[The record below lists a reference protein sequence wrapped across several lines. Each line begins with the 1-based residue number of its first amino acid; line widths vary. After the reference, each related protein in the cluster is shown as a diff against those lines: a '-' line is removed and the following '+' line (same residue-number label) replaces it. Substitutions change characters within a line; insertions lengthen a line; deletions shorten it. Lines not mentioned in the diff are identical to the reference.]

1 MNFYRLIDRHLG
13 KILVAP
19 ALIGLAFVVLYPL
32 FMNIFMSFQ
41 EMKLTRPDAHGW
53 VGFDNY
59 KALLGDPVFRKAIG
73 NSLLWTV
80 LGVTGQLLVALP
92 IALLLNVDFRGRGF
106 YRGALLIPWV
116 MPSVVAAFTWVWM
129 YDGSFGIINHIL
141 MQLHLIEKPIIW
153 LGKKDTALLAV
164 VIEHIW
170 KGFPFP
176 MVMLLASLQTIPKDI
191 YEAAD
196 VDGASRWQ
204 KVMRITIPLI
214 MPTLALCTVFLT
226 IWTFNSFEN
235 IWLMTEGGP
244 LNASETLTT
253 YVYKVAFQSFD
264 LGKAASSALIMLSML
279 SVVIAI
285 YAIFISRR
293 QEVR

>member
-1 MNFYRLIDRHLG
+1 
-13 KILVAP
+13 
-19 ALIGLAFVVLYPL
+19 
-32 FMNIFMSFQ
+32 
-41 EMKLTRPDAHGW
+41 
-53 VGFDNY
+53 
-59 KALLGDPVFRKAIG
+59 
-73 NSLLWTV
+73 
-80 LGVTGQLLVALP
+80 
-92 IALLLNVDFRGRGF
+92 
-106 YRGALLIPWV
+106 
-116 MPSVVAAFTWVWM
+116 
-129 YDGSFGIINHIL
+129 
-141 MQLHLIEKPIIW
+141 
-153 LGKKDTALLAV
+153 

-253 YVYKVAFQSFD
+253 YVYKIAFQSFD

-279 SVVIAI
+279 SVVIAV